1 MITDNDNNC
10 SNKRGVLLV
19 LYGNNN
25 ALFVGGVAL
34 VTTSDRVRW
43 VYFFVLRQLLHTGYL
58 LMTNI

>member
-25 ALFVGGVAL
+25 ALFIGGVAL
-34 VTTSDRVRW
+34 VATSDRVRW
-43 VYFFVLRQLLHTGYL
+43 VYRQFLDNYYIQDTY
-58 LMTNI
+58 